1 MKKHNKKI
9 VAPVVITV
17 ILVLY
22 LVIYAVMCLLSVCAM
37 GISGIIFALIA
48 IGGIAVSIYTL
59 IDRINEIEKGEDD
72 DISKY

>member
-37 GISGIIFALIA
+37 GIAGIIFALIA